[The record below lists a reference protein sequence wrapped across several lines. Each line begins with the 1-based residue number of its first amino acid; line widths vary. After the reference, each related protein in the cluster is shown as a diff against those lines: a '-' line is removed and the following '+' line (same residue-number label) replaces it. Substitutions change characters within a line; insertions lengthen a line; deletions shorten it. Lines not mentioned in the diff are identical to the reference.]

1 MINYLQTSKNEKLKD
16 IRKINE
22 FKGKNIKFSI
32 VKKSS
37 TIYKDELPEINLP
50 KPSFSA
56 SALALS
62 SWYAKQLEIPIY
74 RTLPAFTALFSP
86 SIMSYR
92 GVA

>member
-50 KPSFSA
+50 KPDTVSYTHLDVYKRQ
-56 SALALS
+56 ALDSLYIRFFFNNTTHS
-62 SWYAKQLEIPIY
+62 SKSEGRFFL
-74 RTLPAFTALFSP
+74 
-86 SIMSYR
+86 
-92 GVA
+92 

>member
-50 KPSFSA
+50 KTNKNILELLNIKWEYKGGKLSFKPDISD
-56 SALALS
+56 
-62 SWYAKQLEIPIY
+62 
-74 RTLPAFTALFSP
+74 FSEFNN
-86 SIMSYR
+86 ITINTMI
-92 GVA
+92 